1 VEKSQ
6 DVKCVGID
14 NIQSKLDCVYREEKH
29 EVTVTVSE
37 VSGSNVPKLV
47 VFNVT
52 GFRNP
57 DETA

>member
-1 VEKSQ
+1 
-6 DVKCVGID
+6 
-14 NIQSKLDCVYREEKH
+14 
-29 EVTVTVSE
+29 VSE

-57 DETA
+57 DETAQETNFKILTKDKDNFLIDEME